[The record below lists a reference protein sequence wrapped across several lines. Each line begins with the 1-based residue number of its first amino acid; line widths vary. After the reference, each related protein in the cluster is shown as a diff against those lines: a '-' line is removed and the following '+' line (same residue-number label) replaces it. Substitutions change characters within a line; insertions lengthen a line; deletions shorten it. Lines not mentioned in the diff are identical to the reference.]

1 MSEKLYAVD
10 TWDDLDD
17 IGQHYIVPKLYHTIE
32 RAEQEAD
39 RLRSTSED
47 IDTYAMVV
55 EFEVVSA

>member
-17 IGQHYIVPKLYHTIE
+17 IGEHYIVPKLYRTIE

-55 EFEVVSA
+55 EFEVVDE